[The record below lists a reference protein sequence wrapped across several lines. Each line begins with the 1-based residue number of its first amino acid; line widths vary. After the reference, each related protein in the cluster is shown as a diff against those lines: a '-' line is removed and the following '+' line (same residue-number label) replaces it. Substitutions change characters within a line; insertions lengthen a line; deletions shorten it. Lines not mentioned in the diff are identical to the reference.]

1 VPQPGKIVLY
11 AEILFLS
18 GLILISLSIALMVKA
33 DLGISVASSVP
44 YVISLRF
51 PALSFGTWSYLVQG
65 VLVATLVLIVRKVR
79 LAYLLSFGVSVV
91 FGILL
96 DVFGLWLAPLV
107 LSGHMARGVL
117 FVASL
122 FLISLGIACFV
133 ASRLPLLPYD
143 LFVKELAAHTSKS
156 FRLCKTLF
164 DLSCLTFSVL
174 FLLVFVRRLSGIG
187 IGSLLSALLLGSL
200 SGFWLVLI
208 GRHVTVR
215 PLLNLTRRLSDGPTN
230 P

>member
-1 VPQPGKIVLY
+1 MY
-11 AEILFLS
+11 AEVLFS
-18 GLILISLSIALMVKA
+18 VGLLLISLAIALMVKA

-65 VLVATLVLIVRKVR
+65 FLVASLVLIVRKIR
-79 LAYLLSFGVSVV
+79 LAYLLSFGVSVA
-91 FGILL
+91 FGVLL

-107 LSGHMARGVL
+107 LSGYLARAGL
-117 FVASL
+117 FAASL
-122 FLISLGIACFV
+122 ILISLGIACFV
-133 ASRLPLLPYD
+133 ASQLPLLPYD
-143 LFVKELAAHTSKS
+143 LFVKELAAHTNKS

-164 DLSCLTFSVL
+164 DFACLLFSAL
-174 FLLVFVRRLSGIG
+174 FLLVFVRRLIGLG

-200 SGFWLVLI
+200 SGTWLTLI
-208 GRHVTVR
+208 GRHITVQ
-215 PLLNLTRRLSDGPTN
+215 PLLNLGHHPTAGPKN